1 MHEAIKRVRISG
13 VCVDNVDMR
22 KALDFIDMIIK
33 KGKQRQYILAVNP
46 EKVQTLKLNN
56 SLRKMFEGAALLIPD
71 GIGVV
76 LAMRWLYG
84 LSAKRVPGS
93 ELMPNLCRL
102 SAQKGYKIFIYGST
116 EKVNKNAVGK
126 LRHQYP
132 DIRIVGRCHGYVD
145 DEGMSNLVQEINR
158 SGANILFVALGS
170 PNQELWMQKYLPELN
185 VNICQGIG
193 GTLDAITGNVKRAP
207 KLFRE
212 TGLEWFYRLV
222 ADPRRIRRQIVLPV
236 FAMQVVLEKLRNNKW
251 IA

>member
-1 MHEAIKRVRISG
+1 MPEAIKRVRISG
-13 VCVDNVDMR
+13 ISVDNVDMK

-33 KGKQRQYILAVNP
+33 NDKQRQYILAVNP
-46 EKVQTLKLNN
+46 EKVQALKRNN
-56 SLRKMFEGAALLIPD
+56 SLRKLFDAAALLIPD

-93 ELMPNLCRL
+93 ELMPNLCKL
-102 SAQKGYKIFIYGST
+102 SAEKGYKIFIYGST
-116 EKVNKNAVGK
+116 ENVNKNVVGK
-126 LRHQYP
+126 LKQEYP
-132 DIRIVGRCHGYVD
+132 DIHIVGRCHGYID
-145 DEGMSNLVQEINR
+145 DEDMSNLVQEINR

-170 PNQELWMQKYLPELN
+170 PSQELWIQKYLPELN

-207 KLFRE
+207 KLFKE
-212 TGLEWFYRLV
+212 TGLEWFYRLI

-236 FAMQVVLEKLRNNKW
+236 FAMQVVLEKLRKNKW
-251 IA
+251 LA